1 MKNESSRTSVI
12 QRTASFLI
20 RQLIRQIIA
29 TAIFVAVIYAM
40 HSSNNFDLNSYA
52 VSLGRALRYDY
63 NIEERIQS
71 GSDWL
76 KEKFSPDSFRE
87 TEGITFQ

>member
-1 MKNESSRTSVI
+1 MKTDRNRTSVI
-12 QRTASFLI
+12 HRTASFLM

-40 HSSNNFDLNSYA
+40 HSSNNFNLNSYA
-52 VSLGRALRYDY
+52 GSLGHALRYDY
-63 NIEERIQS
+63 NFEERIKS
-71 GSDWL
+71 GSGWL
-76 KEKFSPDSFRE
+76 REQFSPDDLRE